1 MFWNCADSFVFF
13 LQFFLWSML
22 EVSGMVSKLLECL
35 FFETVSRYVCNDLG
49 QAKIDSRVSLFMS
62 TLILNKDSSKGCHER
77 EFSPNMQD
85 QHSGTLLLKGM
96 SSLTNYRAISC
107 CALRTHT
114 AQCSSKLNMPRA
126 SIDQHGKLPHI
137 FCIQSK
143 PFASVGCRDQCC
155 SWLHIIYIY
164 ILWRMTSNH
173 W

>member
-1 MFWNCADSFVFF
+1 MFWNFADCFVFF
-13 LQFFLWSML
+13 LQFFLWSIL

-35 FFETVSRYVCNDLG
+35 FFETVSRSVCNDLG

-96 SSLTNYRAISC
+96 SSLTDYRAISC
-107 CALRTHT
+107 CTESSHDNWALRTHT

-126 SIDQHGKLPHI
+126 SIDQHGKLPHNL
-137 FCIQSK
+137 CIQYL
-143 PFASVGCRDQCC
+143 PLASVVLCC
-155 SWLHIIYIY
+155 